1 MMDLYN
7 EAENSVLGTLIADA
21 EVNASLV
28 FTRVRPED
36 FVTGISRQIF
46 ETCRA
51 MYGRGDVIDPLTVKA
66 ACGPEFAT
74 WLKELEQITPSA
86 RYCGAYVDK
95 LLELSRR
102 YRLQKLFREALD
114 GNFAGLPME
123 ELIGKIEC
131 MNNVVA
137 DDNDQRSSTMTDLLT
152 DFYGRMGTER
162 QYLDWGFDEL
172 NRYVKV
178 NPKHYVVVGARPSA
192 GKTAFALQVA
202 LHITAEKFLYCLR
215 KLQTGSYYTGDS
227 TGTNP
232 SHSAATLVNGTT
244 TTADAIKINY
254 VAIEYGGER

>member
-1 MMDLYN
+1 MAEMMDLYN

-66 ACGPEFAT
+66 ACGSEFAT

-152 DFYGRMGTER
+152 DFYGRM
-162 QYLDWGFDEL
+162 
-172 NRYVKV
+172 
-178 NPKHYVVVGARPSA
+178 
-192 GKTAFALQVA
+192 ALS
-202 LHITAEKFLYCLR
+202 
-215 KLQTGSYYTGDS
+215 GSTSTGDLTS
-227 TGTNP
+227 
-232 SHSAATLVNGTT
+232 
-244 TTADAIKINY
+244 
-254 VAIEYGGER
+254 

>member
-1 MMDLYN
+1 MAEMMDLYN

-66 ACGPEFAT
+66 ACGSEFAT

-102 YRLQKLFREALD
+102 YRLQKLF
-114 GNFAGLPME
+114 
-123 ELIGKIEC
+123 
-131 MNNVVA
+131 
-137 DDNDQRSSTMTDLLT
+137 
-152 DFYGRMGTER
+152 
-162 QYLDWGFDEL
+162 
-172 NRYVKV
+172 
-178 NPKHYVVVGARPSA
+178 
-192 GKTAFALQVA
+192 
-202 LHITAEKFLYCLR
+202 LR
-215 KLQTGSYYTGDS
+215 
-227 TGTNP
+227 
-232 SHSAATLVNGTT
+232 
-244 TTADAIKINY
+244 
-254 VAIEYGGER
+254 